1 MFDKNA
7 LARLAR
13 DVRDTTE
20 YEISEQEA
28 QTQMLLAAEAGLPE
42 EQARRQFPDLW
53 QYFRF
58 HPDAREEY
66 DILVET
72 LALEASGGIVRPRSI
87 PPAPDA
93 VSLWAQLKDAITH
106 LFPAAGLSSGVPA
119 LARGDELRAAVVELD
134 NGYRLTVRMS
144 VSDADP
150 QQRRLD
156 LTVSANDPAAAA
168 MLEGSS
174 VWLQVGHDGPTLRE
188 ALLDDAAYVALDR
201 VAPGNYT
208 VRLLLGGQHFAVTD
222 VDVP

>member
-1 MFDKNA
+1 MLDKNA

-13 DVRDTTE
+13 DVRDTAE
-20 YEISEQEA
+20 VELSAEEA
-28 QTQMLLAAEAGLPE
+28 QTQILLAAEAGLPE

-58 HPDAREEY
+58 HPDAREAY

-93 VSLWAQLKDAITH
+93 VSLWAQLTDAITR
-106 LFPAAGLSSGVPA
+106 LFPAAGQSPGVPA

-134 NGYRLTVRMS
+134 DGYRLAVRLS
-144 VSDADP
+144 ISDVDP

-156 LTVSANDPAAAA
+156 LTVSAEEPAAAA
-168 MLEGSS
+168 MLEGSPI
-174 VWLQVGHDGPTLRE
+174 WLQMGNDGPTLRE

-208 VRLLLGGQHFAVTD
+208 VRLLLGGRHFAVTD
-222 VDVP
+222 VVVP